1 MSFTGRSTLGDTWMH
16 YPSMALRS
24 FYLVIKVLYLA
35 LLCIDV
41 VAKVVR

>member
-1 MSFTGRSTLGDTWMH
+1 MH

-41 VAKVVR
+41 AKVVR